1 MKESKDTFFFTAG
14 VAFVVL
20 FLDVL
25 SKELV
30 MRWGNFGSLAMPI
43 YFNAGI
49 SFGIG
54 NSLDWMS
61 WWASVLVWV
70 GLAVVVSI
78 LVVRELLKGGLY
90 GIATSVASGLF
101 LGGIWANTFDRVA
114 YGAVRDWLPVPG
126 LGLYNNLADWAIALA
141 CIVWIYLFF
150 FKTKTS

>member
-1 MKESKDTFFFTAG
+1 MKKNSDLLRCVGMVFC
-14 VAFVVL
+14 VVL
-20 FLDVL
+20 FLDLL

-30 MRWGNFGSLAMPI
+30 VRWGNFGSLAMPI
-43 YFNAGI
+43 YLNAGI

-54 NSLDWMS
+54 NSQDWMS
-61 WWASVLVWV
+61 LGVITGVWV
-70 GLAVVVSI
+70 GLAIVVSI
-78 LVVRELLKGGLY
+78 LVLRELLRGGLY

-101 LGGIWANTFDRVA
+101 LGGIWANTFDRVV